1 MKKTF
6 ILFCSLFLSNFLYA
20 QDYSD
25 PVTEG
30 EIVVEK
36 PTDLTQNYRDRRG
49 RYGIL
54 FSVNYEKFTPGDY
67 LSLIQNKTFDE
78 VSGGGSIPLIGAEF
92 GIKFNISLG
101 SATALLG
108 YATGSFSDDA
118 KKIDKISAKIT
129 KADVNFTLD
138 NLMSEPWVAPYAQ
151 VGMHQID
158 WTESSRDGAGALKE
172 ESFITDW
179 KLNYKTGLLF
189 QLNWLENTIDPNTH
203 NNGLTSSGLQNT
215 YLDIFYSSYTEPNE
229 VATVAGQSGE
239 ANLASSNFGVGLKLE
254 F

>member
-1 MKKTF
+1 MKKIF
-6 ILFCSLFLSNFLYA
+6 ILSAVLLLACFSKA

-25 PVTEG
+25 PVSEG

-36 PTDLTQNYRDRRG
+36 PIDLAQNYRDRRN

-54 FSVNYEKFTPGDY
+54 FSVNYEKFSPSDY
-67 LSLIQNKTFDE
+67 LSIIQNKTFNE
-78 VSGGGSIPLIGAEF
+78 VSAGGSIPVMGVEF
-92 GIKFNISLG
+92 GIKFNFSLG

-108 YATGSFSDDA
+108 YARGTFTDDA
-118 KKIDKISAKIT
+118 KNVDQISAKIT
-129 KADVNFTLD
+129 KADINFTLD

-151 VGMHQID
+151 IGLHQID
-158 WTESSRDGAGALKE
+158 WTESSRDGVGVLKE

-179 KLNYKTGLLF
+179 KLNYKAGLLF
-189 QLNWLENTIDPNTH
+189 QLNWLENSIDPNTH

-215 YLDIFYSSYTEPNE
+215 YLDIFYVSYAEPNE
-229 VATVAGQSGE
+229 VATVGGQSGE